1 MSTMLSITSQYALRA
16 LTHMARQAGEPV
28 LCRDLARSVEIPP
41 NYLSKVLLTLR
52 NAGLVNTTRGSGG
65 GYRLGRPANEIHLID
80 AVELFEEISR
90 TKPECFLGHTRKCS
104 DLTPCSAHSTWQG
117 VQVAYL
123 KFLISTP
130 LSAIA
135 GNPKDVWSSSGR
147 AVPAELAERQWTKP
161 LCTRTCRV
169 QPEPVSWTDGRRK

>member
-16 LTHMARQAGEPV
+16 LSHLARQAGEPV
-28 LCRDLARSVEIPP
+28 LGRDLAQSGEIPA

-65 GYRLGRPANEIHLID
+65 GYRLARSANEIYLID
-80 AVELFEEISR
+80 VVELFEETSS
-90 TKPECFLGHTRKCS
+90 TKPPCFLGHTRKCS
-104 DLTPCSAHSTWQG
+104 DLTPCSAHSSWRE

-123 KFLISTP
+123 KFLVSTS

-135 GNPKDVWSSSGR
+135 GKPEDVWSSSGS
-147 AVPAELAERQWTKP
+147 AVAEALEEHRQ
-161 LCTRTCRV
+161 
-169 QPEPVSWTDGRRK
+169 